1 MSGRNPRRF
10 AHSPKNAGAECV
22 NGSAKSWACLIR
34 IACLREWSAIG
45 DVGGRIDRRSPKT
58 LQAREKNGREKKPKR
73 EKKQDK
79 RVTFRAPGKGP
90 AGRKDQSS
98 PGGALL

>member
-1 MSGRNPRRF
+1 MSARKVCNWEMGEGRPQVTE
-10 AHSPKNAGAECV
+10 NASSSRKE
-22 NGSAKSWACLIR
+22 
-34 IACLREWSAIG
+34 
-45 DVGGRIDRRSPKT
+45 
-58 LQAREKNGREKKPKR
+58 REKKPKR

-98 PGGALL
+98 PGGALLEKGIGGVEGDQSSRGEEEEAMFVEMVWASRGERK